1 MPCYDHRNS
10 PSYVAAEV
18 RAETEKE
25 RNQLANW
32 LCQALAALESL
43 EIRPKDP
50 EMLDW
55 WETHKAWDAA
65 RKESTKNEE

>member
-10 PSYVAAEV
+10 PEYV
-18 RAETEKE
+18 RAETEAAMQKKVD
-25 RNQLANW
+25 QLANW

-55 WETHKAWDAA
+55 WQTHKAWDEV
-65 RKESTKNEE
+65 RKASK